1 VDGLAREA
9 EVARDRGERG
19 AVRERLSDLAALERL
34 QLTPQLAQLA
44 QGGAGRGGACRLRR
58 EQGESSRL
66 AFDVDVNA

>member
-1 VDGLAREA
+1 VDRLAREA

-19 AVRERLSDLAALERL
+19 AVGKRVRDLAALERL
-34 QLTPQLAQLA
+34 QLAPQFAQLA
-44 QGGAGRGGACRLRR
+44 QRGAGRGGVRRLRR